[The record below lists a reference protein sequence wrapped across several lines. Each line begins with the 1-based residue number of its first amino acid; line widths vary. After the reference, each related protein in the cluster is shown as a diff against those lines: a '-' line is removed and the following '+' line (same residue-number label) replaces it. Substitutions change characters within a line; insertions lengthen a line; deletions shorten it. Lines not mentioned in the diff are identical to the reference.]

1 MPAVVH
7 GSMKLPTHMRRFH
20 PITNTSLATRLA
32 LVALAVT
39 LGSLAATATV
49 GLQRGSDLANDIAD
63 DRLVAIAAARTDTIE
78 LSLISLRREVSALA
92 LSPAVRDAVLRLAA
106 AHAELAAPA
115 PAPSAVA
122 ELTAH
127 YVANVVPRLE
137 RVRSTPVGVSF
148 LIPDDDPAA
157 IRLQTAYIADGD
169 AGVAEPSLVLD
180 PGDGSTYST
189 IHPAIHRTAEQIAVT
204 SGFDDLY
211 LISADGNRIVY
222 SLRKRIDFATSL
234 AAGPHSGSALARLV
248 DTIAADPEA
257 GARLTDFGAYAPAF
271 DRPIAFVASAV
282 LDDDGQLVG
291 YLAGAL
297 SVDHVDQ
304 LLAGAGAWRG
314 FGETGDAY
322 LSGADG
328 TMRSTVRRF
337 QESASQFLASA
348 PEAGVGELSDAQRRR
363 MAETGTTALVQ
374 SVNRRLLTDAD
385 AGPAIADAINFR
397 GEQVRV
403 ATRPVAVDDV
413 DWVLFVE
420 AASEELE
427 RPVEQY
433 ARRLLSAVALFVI
446 VITFLVVRWSNGL
459 VAPIRNI
466 ARRLRAAHHDGPAPD
481 LDSRLDLDS
490 GLDLDSD
497 LDSHLDSDR
506 GDGAIEYER
515 LGEHV
520 DQMLRTLSERRAA
533 AVARNAERSELVRQF
548 LPTAVARRSEEGDGH
563 ALDHVRNAS
572 VILLAVDG
580 VGSLVGELDDQDVRD
595 LLAEI
600 VDEVDSLATDLGV
613 ERVKLTGTTY
623 YAVCGVSRP
632 LLDHAARSAAFA
644 LGAQDL
650 VHELSDGRL
659 AVRGGVHS
667 GPLTVGLTTRGALV
681 YDVWGATVSEAE
693 RLARSAGR
701 HGVAVSASV
710 REQLPAEFV
719 VDREQNDGSAIV
731 TDRVSVRVSS

>member
-1 MPAVVH
+1 
-7 GSMKLPTHMRRFH
+7 MRRFH

-39 LGSLAATATV
+39 LGSLAATAAV

-92 LSPAVRDAVLRLAA
+92 LSPAVGDAVLRLAA
-106 AHAELAAPA
+106 AHAELAASP
-115 PAPSAVA
+115 PTPSVVA

-127 YVANVVPRLE
+127 YVSNVVPQLE
-137 RVRSTPVGVSF
+137 RVRSAPVGVSF
-148 LIPDDDPAA
+148 LMPDDDGAA
-157 IRLQTAYIADGD
+157 IRLQHAYVADGD
-169 AGVAEPSLVLD
+169 LGFADPSLILD
-180 PGDGSTYST
+180 PGDGSTYSA
-189 IHPAIHRTAEQIAVT
+189 IHPAIHRTAEQIAAN
-204 SGFDDLY
+204 SGFDDVY
-211 LISADGNRIVY
+211 LISADGNRVVY

-234 AAGPHSGSALARLV
+234 DAGPHSGSSLARLL
-248 DTIAADPEA
+248 DTVAADPAA

-271 DRPIAFVASAV
+271 DRPTAFIASAV
-282 LDDDGQLVG
+282 LDGDGRVIG

-297 SVDHVDQ
+297 SVDHVDR
-304 LLAGAGAWRG
+304 LLAGTGTWRS

-322 LSGADG
+322 LSGLDG

-348 PEAGVGELSDAQRRR
+348 PEAGAGELSDAQRRR

-374 SVNRRLLTDAD
+374 GVNRRLLADAQAGPIITDAT
-385 AGPAIADAINFR
+385 NFR
-397 GEQVRV
+397 GERVRV
-403 ATRPVAVDDV
+403 ATRTVAVDDV

-420 AASEELE
+420 VASEELE
-427 RPVEQY
+427 RPIEQY
-433 ARRLLSAVALFVI
+433 ARRLLFTVALFVI

-459 VAPIRNI
+459 VAPIRTI
-466 ARRLRAAHHDGPAPD
+466 ARRLRAARSEGTDPVTG
-481 LDSRLDLDS
+481 
-490 GLDLDSD
+490 
-497 LDSHLDSDR
+497 SDR
-506 GDGAIEYER
+506 RDGAVEYEL

-520 DQMLRTLSERRAA
+520 DQMLRTLSERRSA
-533 AVARNAERSELVRQF
+533 AVARNAERAELVRQF

-563 ALDHVRNAS
+563 ALDHVRNAT
-572 VILLAVDG
+572 VILLVVDG
-580 VGSLVGELDDQDVRD
+580 VGSLVGELDDQHVRD
-595 LLAEI
+595 LLADI
-600 VDEVDSLATDLGV
+600 VDEVDALATDLGV

-632 LLDHAARSAAFA
+632 LLDHAARSVAFA
-644 LGAQDL
+644 LGARDL
-650 VHELSDGRL
+650 VHELADGRL
-659 AVRGGVHS
+659 DVRGGLHS

-693 RLARSAGR
+693 RLARSAGG

-710 REQLPAEFV
+710 REQLPAEFA
-719 VDREQNDGSAIV
+719 VDREHSDGSAIV
-731 TDRVSVRVSS
+731 TDRVVMRGSS